1 MKRDVSVNNLFSHKR
16 NSCQSLK
23 FKKLSEPLIMA

>member
-1 MKRDVSVNNLFSHKR
+1 MRIGVSADNLFSHNR

-23 FKKLSEPLIMA
+23 FKKLSEPLS